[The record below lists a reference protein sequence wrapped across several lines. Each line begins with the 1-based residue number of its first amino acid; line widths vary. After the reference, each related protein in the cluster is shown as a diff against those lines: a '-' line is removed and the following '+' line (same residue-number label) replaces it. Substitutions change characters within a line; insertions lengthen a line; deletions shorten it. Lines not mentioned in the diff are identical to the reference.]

1 MTPILFIGRVRRSLY
16 LLFFG
21 CMTSC
26 LPFGDDI
33 ELVVGE
39 ITGKE
44 IKEVAVLTG
53 LTFPNGTKSIGY
65 YFMGSGIDDA
75 LSIKVS
81 IPEGTKD
88 EFLKNEIFQ
97 NGNNSKASIQI
108 GRSRSW
114 WKLDELKDRIDGSS
128 QLPKGRYAECTLG
141 KEEGS
146 WVAYISWMST

>member
-1 MTPILFIGRVRRSLY
+1 MRLFICLFSL
-16 LLFFG
+16 LLVG
-21 CMTSC
+21 C
-26 LPFGDDI
+26 LNFGDDV
-33 ELVVGE
+33 ELVGAE

-44 IKEVAVLTG
+44 MIQVSELTG

-65 YFMGSGIDDA
+65 YFQGSGIDDA

-141 KEEGS
+141 KEEGG

>member
-1 MTPILFIGRVRRSLY
+1 MRLFICLFP
-16 LLFFG
+16 LLLVGCLNFG
-21 CMTSC
+21 N
-26 LPFGDDI
+26 DV
-33 ELVVGE
+33 ELVGSE

-44 IKEVAVLTG
+44 MIQVSELTG

-97 NGNNSKASIQI
+97 NGNNSEASIQI

-141 KEEGS
+141 IEEGN

>member
-1 MTPILFIGRVRRSLY
+1 MRLFICLFSL
-16 LLFFG
+16 LLVG
-21 CMTSC
+21 C
-26 LPFGDDI
+26 LNFGDDV
-33 ELVVGE
+33 ELVGAE

-44 IKEVAVLTG
+44 MIQVSELTG

-65 YFMGSGIDDA
+65 YFQGSGIDDA

-141 KEEGS
+141 KEEGN

>member
-1 MTPILFIGRVRRSLY
+1 MRLFIHLFSL
-16 LLFFG
+16 LLVG
-21 CMTSC
+21 C
-26 LPFGDDI
+26 LNFGDDV
-33 ELVVGE
+33 ELVGAE

-44 IKEVAVLTG
+44 MIQVSELTG

>member
-1 MTPILFIGRVRRSLY
+1 MRLFICLFSL
-16 LLFFG
+16 LLVG
-21 CMTSC
+21 C
-26 LPFGDDI
+26 LNFGDDV
-33 ELVVGE
+33 ELVGSE

-44 IKEVAVLTG
+44 MIQVSELIG

-141 KEEGS
+141 KEEGN
-146 WVAYISWMST
+146 WIVYISWMST

>member
-1 MTPILFIGRVRRSLY
+1 MRLFIHLFSL
-16 LLFFG
+16 LLVG
-21 CMTSC
+21 C
-26 LPFGDDI
+26 LNFGDDV
-33 ELVVGE
+33 ELVGAE

-44 IKEVAVLTG
+44 MIQVSELIG

-141 KEEGS
+141 KEEGN

>member
-1 MTPILFIGRVRRSLY
+1 MRLFIHLFSL
-16 LLFFG
+16 LLVG
-21 CMTSC
+21 C
-26 LPFGDDI
+26 LNFGDDV
-33 ELVVGE
+33 ELVGAE

-44 IKEVAVLTG
+44 MIQVTELTG

-97 NGNNSKASIQI
+97 NGNNSEASIQI

-141 KEEGS
+141 KEEGG

>member
-1 MTPILFIGRVRRSLY
+1 MRLFICLFSL
-16 LLFFG
+16 LLVG
-21 CMTSC
+21 C
-26 LPFGDDI
+26 LNFGDDV
-33 ELVVGE
+33 ELVGAE

-44 IKEVAVLTG
+44 MIQVSELTG

-97 NGNNSKASIQI
+97 KGNNSKASIQI

>member
-1 MTPILFIGRVRRSLY
+1 MRLFIHLFSL
-16 LLFFG
+16 LLVG
-21 CMTSC
+21 C
-26 LPFGDDI
+26 LNFGDDV
-33 ELVVGE
+33 ELVGAE

-44 IKEVAVLTG
+44 MIQVSELIG

-97 NGNNSKASIQI
+97 NGNKSKASIQI

-114 WKLDELKDRIDGSS
+114 WKLDELQDRVDVNF
-128 QLPKGRYAECTLG
+128 QLPKGKYAECTLG
-141 KEEGS
+141 KEEGN
-146 WVAYISWMST
+146 WIVYISWMST

>member
-1 MTPILFIGRVRRSLY
+1 MNRMVGFFYMP
-16 LLFFG
+16 LLL
-21 CMTSC
+21 CITSC
-26 LPFGDDI
+26 L
-33 ELVVGE
+33 ELGQDLE
-39 ITGKE
+39 
-44 IKEVAVLTG
+44 LTG
-53 LTFPNGTKSIGY
+53 ADITDKEFQDVSARTGIDFPKGTKSIGY

-97 NGNNSKASIQI
+97 NGNKSKASIQI

-114 WKLDELKDRIDGSS
+114 WKLDELQDRIDGSS

-141 KEEGS
+141 KEEGN

>member
-1 MTPILFIGRVRRSLY
+1 MRLFIHLFSL
-16 LLFFG
+16 LLVG
-21 CMTSC
+21 C
-26 LPFGDDI
+26 LNFGDDV
-33 ELVVGE
+33 ELVGAE

-44 IKEVAVLTG
+44 MIQVSELIG

-97 NGNNSKASIQI
+97 NGNNSEASIQI

-141 KEEGS
+141 KEEGG

>member
-1 MTPILFIGRVRRSLY
+1 MRLFICLFSL
-16 LLFFG
+16 LLVG
-21 CMTSC
+21 C
-26 LPFGDDI
+26 LNFGDDV
-33 ELVVGE
+33 ELVGAE

-44 IKEVAVLTG
+44 MIQVSELIG

-141 KEEGS
+141 KEEGG

>member
-1 MTPILFIGRVRRSLY
+1 
-16 LLFFG
+16 
-21 CMTSC
+21 MTSC

-33 ELVVGE
+33 ELVGGE

-44 IKEVAVLTG
+44 IKEVAG
-53 LTFPNGTKSIGY
+53 LAFPDGTKSIGY

-108 GRSRSW
+108 GRIRSW
-114 WKLDELKDRIDGSS
+114 WKLDDLQDRIDGSS
-128 QLPKGRYAECTLG
+128 QLPKGRYAESTLG
-141 KEEGS
+141 KEEGN
-146 WVAYISWMST
+146 WVVYISWMST

>member
-1 MTPILFIGRVRRSLY
+1 MRLFICLFSL
-16 LLFFG
+16 LLVG
-21 CMTSC
+21 C
-26 LPFGDDI
+26 LNFGDDV
-33 ELVVGE
+33 ELVGAE
-39 ITGKE
+39 ITGRE
-44 IKEVAVLTG
+44 MIQVSELIG

-97 NGNNSKASIQI
+97 NGNNSEASIQI

-141 KEEGS
+141 KEEGG

>member
-1 MTPILFIGRVRRSLY
+1 MRLFICLFSL
-16 LLFFG
+16 LLVG
-21 CMTSC
+21 C
-26 LPFGDDI
+26 LNFGDDV
-33 ELVVGE
+33 ELVGAE

-44 IKEVAVLTG
+44 MIQVSELIG

-88 EFLKNEIFQ
+88 EFLNNEIFQ
-97 NGNNSKASIQI
+97 NGNNSEASIQI

>member
-1 MTPILFIGRVRRSLY
+1 MRLFICLFSL
-16 LLFFG
+16 LLVGCLNFG
-21 CMTSC
+21 N
-26 LPFGDDI
+26 DV
-33 ELVVGE
+33 ELVGSE

-44 IKEVAVLTG
+44 MIQVSELTG

>member
-1 MTPILFIGRVRRSLY
+1 MRLFICLFSL
-16 LLFFG
+16 LLVG
-21 CMTSC
+21 C
-26 LPFGDDI
+26 LNFGDDV
-33 ELVVGE
+33 ELVGSE

-44 IKEVAVLTG
+44 MIQVSELTG
-53 LTFPNGTKSIGY
+53 LTFPNGSKSIGY

>member
-1 MTPILFIGRVRRSLY
+1 MRLFICLFSL
-16 LLFFG
+16 LLVG
-21 CMTSC
+21 C
-26 LPFGDDI
+26 LNFGDDV
-33 ELVVGE
+33 ELVGAE

-44 IKEVAVLTG
+44 MIQVTELTG

-128 QLPKGRYAECTLG
+128 QLPKGKYAECTLG
-141 KEEGS
+141 KEEGN

>member
-1 MTPILFIGRVRRSLY
+1 MRLFICLFSL
-16 LLFFG
+16 LLVG
-21 CMTSC
+21 C
-26 LPFGDDI
+26 LNFGDDV
-33 ELVVGE
+33 ELVGAE

-44 IKEVAVLTG
+44 MIQVSELTG

-65 YFMGSGIDDA
+65 YFQGSGIDDG

-81 IPEGTKD
+81 IPDGTKD
-88 EFLKNEIFQ
+88 EFLKNEMFK
-97 NGNNSKASIQI
+97 NGNKSKASIQI

-141 KEEGS
+141 KEEGG

>member
-1 MTPILFIGRVRRSLY
+1 MRLFICLFP
-16 LLFFG
+16 LLLVG
-21 CMTSC
+21 C
-26 LPFGDDI
+26 LNFGDDV
-33 ELVVGE
+33 ELVGAE

-44 IKEVAVLTG
+44 MIQVSELIG

-97 NGNNSKASIQI
+97 NGNNSEASIQI

>member
-1 MTPILFIGRVRRSLY
+1 MRLFICFFSL
-16 LLFFG
+16 LLVG
-21 CMTSC
+21 C
-26 LPFGDDI
+26 LNFGDDV
-33 ELVVGE
+33 ELVGAEV
-39 ITGKE
+39 TGKE
-44 IKEVAVLTG
+44 MIQVSELIG

>member
-1 MTPILFIGRVRRSLY
+1 MTPILFIGR
-16 LLFFG
+16 
-21 CMTSC
+21 
-26 LPFGDDI
+26 
-33 ELVVGE
+33 E

-44 IKEVAVLTG
+44 IKEVAALTG
-53 LTFPNGTKSIGY
+53 LDFPNGTKSIGY
-65 YFMGSGIDDA
+65 YFQGSGIDDA

-114 WKLDELKDRIDGSS
+114 WKLDDLQDRIDGIHNFLKVGMLRVHWGKKKVIGSLIFLGC
-128 QLPKGRYAECTLG
+128 LP
-141 KEEGS
+141 
-146 WVAYISWMST
+146 

>member
-1 MTPILFIGRVRRSLY
+1 MRLFIHLFSL
-16 LLFFG
+16 LLVG
-21 CMTSC
+21 C
-26 LPFGDDI
+26 LNFGDDV
-33 ELVVGE
+33 ELVGAE

-44 IKEVAVLTG
+44 MIQVTELTG

-128 QLPKGRYAECTLG
+128 QLPKGKYAECTLG
-141 KEEGS
+141 KEEGN

>member
-1 MTPILFIGRVRRSLY
+1 MRLFICLFP
-16 LLFFG
+16 LLLVGCLNFG
-21 CMTSC
+21 N
-26 LPFGDDI
+26 DV
-33 ELVVGE
+33 ELVGSE

-44 IKEVAVLTG
+44 MIQVSELTG

-141 KEEGS
+141 IEEGN

>member
-1 MTPILFIGRVRRSLY
+1 MRLFICLFSL
-16 LLFFG
+16 LLVG
-21 CMTSC
+21 C
-26 LPFGDDI
+26 LNFGDDV
-33 ELVVGE
+33 ELVGAE

-44 IKEVAVLTG
+44 MIQVSELIG

-97 NGNNSKASIQI
+97 NGNKSKASIQI

-114 WKLDELKDRIDGSS
+114 WKLDELQDRVDVNL
-128 QLPKGRYAECTLG
+128 QLPKGKYVECTLG
-141 KEEGS
+141 KEEGN

>member
-1 MTPILFIGRVRRSLY
+1 MRLFICLFP
-16 LLFFG
+16 LLLVGCLNFG
-21 CMTSC
+21 N
-26 LPFGDDI
+26 DV
-33 ELVVGE
+33 ELVGPE

-44 IKEVAVLTG
+44 MIQVSELTG

-65 YFMGSGIDDA
+65 YFQGSGIDDA

-97 NGNNSKASIQI
+97 NGNKSKASIQI

-114 WKLDELKDRIDGSS
+114 WKLDELQDRVDVNL
-128 QLPKGRYAECTLG
+128 QLPKGKYAECTLG
-141 KEEGS
+141 KEEGN
-146 WVAYISWMST
+146 WIVYISWMST

>member
-1 MTPILFIGRVRRSLY
+1 MRLFICLFSL
-16 LLFFG
+16 LLVG
-21 CMTSC
+21 C
-26 LPFGDDI
+26 LNFGDDV
-33 ELVVGE
+33 ELVGAE

-44 IKEVAVLTG
+44 MIQVSELTG

-128 QLPKGRYAECTLG
+128 QLPKGKYAECTLG
-141 KEEGS
+141 KEEGN
-146 WVAYISWMST
+146 WIVYISWMST

>member
-1 MTPILFIGRVRRSLY
+1 MMRLYICLFP
-16 LLFFG
+16 LLLVGCLNFG
-21 CMTSC
+21 N
-26 LPFGDDI
+26 DV
-33 ELVVGE
+33 ELVGSE

-44 IKEVAVLTG
+44 MIQVSELTG

-141 KEEGS
+141 KEEGG

>member
-1 MTPILFIGRVRRSLY
+1 MRLFICLFSL
-16 LLFFG
+16 LLVG
-21 CMTSC
+21 C
-26 LPFGDDI
+26 LNFGDDV
-33 ELVVGE
+33 ELVGSE

-44 IKEVAVLTG
+44 MIQVSELTG

-65 YFMGSGIDDA
+65 YFQGSGIDDA

-141 KEEGS
+141 IEEGN

>member
-1 MTPILFIGRVRRSLY
+1 MRLFICLFSL
-16 LLFFG
+16 LLVG
-21 CMTSC
+21 C
-26 LPFGDDI
+26 LNFGDDV
-33 ELVVGE
+33 ELVGSE

-44 IKEVAVLTG
+44 MIQVSELTG

-88 EFLKNEIFQ
+88 EFLNNEIFQ
-97 NGNNSKASIQI
+97 NGNNSEASIQI

-141 KEEGS
+141 KEEGG

>member
-1 MTPILFIGRVRRSLY
+1 MRLFIHLFSL
-16 LLFFG
+16 LLVG
-21 CMTSC
+21 C
-26 LPFGDDI
+26 LNFGDDV
-33 ELVVGE
+33 ELVGAE

-44 IKEVAVLTG
+44 MIQVSELIG

-97 NGNNSKASIQI
+97 NGNKSKASIQI